1 MSENEPESRPD
12 LLIDHVLSDWPFS
25 PEMVTTRLV
34 HDGQRQVIQLRVD
47 MGLLQMETQGR
58 PDGDRP
64 FGHASTLDWIHS
76 RELTE
81 TEFQLDFDQCMAV
94 DREFAQFYH
103 RRICWI
109 QLKRFA
115 EAASDADH
123 TLALMDAC
131 LRHSPN
137 QDWTLSHEQHRP
149 FVIFHRTQALALQR
163 VSEGEDAE
171 QAIVEI
177 NNGLTLIEQ
186 FYETYEIEEDFEDD
200 ELVKRLVDIRE
211 DLRDRFEVGKTLQE
225 RLNDAIESEQFELAA
240 RLRDEI
246 NRKK

>member
-1 MSENEPESRPD
+1 MSDNESNRD
-12 LLIDHVLSDWPFS
+12 LLIDRILSDWPFN
-25 PEMVTTRLV
+25 PEIVTTRLV
-34 HDGQRQVIQLRVD
+34 SDADRQVIQLRVD
-47 MGLLQMETQGR
+47 MGVLQMETTGR
-58 PDGDRP
+58 PDGDQP
-64 FGHASTLDWIHS
+64 FGHASILDWLMA
-76 RELTE
+76 RELE
-81 TEFQLDFDQCMAV
+81 GEEFQLEFEHCMAV
-94 DREFAQFYH
+94 DREFSQFYH

-115 EAASDADH
+115 EAARDADH
-123 TLALMDAC
+123 TLALMDAS

-149 FVIFHRTQALALQR
+149 FVIFHRTQSLALQR

-177 NNGLTLIEQ
+177 NQGLKMIED

-200 ELVKRLVDIRE
+200 ELVKRLIDIRE
-211 DLRDRFEVGKTLQE
+211 DLRDRFEVGKTLEE
-225 RLNDAIESEQFELAA
+225 RLNEAVEAEQFELAA

-246 NRKK
+246 NKRK

>member
-1 MSENEPESRPD
+1 MSDNDPQPE
-12 LLIDHVLSDWPFS
+12 LLIDRVLQDWPFN
-25 PEMVTTRLV
+25 PEKVSTRLV
-34 HDGQRQVIQLRVD
+34 DSGLRQVIQLRVD
-47 MGLLQMETQGR
+47 MGLLQMETAGR

-64 FGHASTLDWIHS
+64 FGHESTLAWMLA
-76 RELTE
+76 REATE
-81 TEFQLDFDQCMAV
+81 EEFHLDIDQCIAV

-131 LRHSPN
+131 LRHSPS
-137 QDWTLSHEQHRP
+137 QEWTLTHEQHRP

-177 NNGLTLIEQ
+177 NLGLKMIED
-186 FYETYEIEEDFEDD
+186 FYETYEIEEDYEDD
-200 ELVKRLVDIRE
+200 ELVKRLIDIRE
-211 DLRDRFEVGKTLQE
+211 DLRDRFEVGKTLEE
-225 RLNDAIESEQFELAA
+225 RLNEAVEAEEFELAA

-246 NRKK
+246 NRRK